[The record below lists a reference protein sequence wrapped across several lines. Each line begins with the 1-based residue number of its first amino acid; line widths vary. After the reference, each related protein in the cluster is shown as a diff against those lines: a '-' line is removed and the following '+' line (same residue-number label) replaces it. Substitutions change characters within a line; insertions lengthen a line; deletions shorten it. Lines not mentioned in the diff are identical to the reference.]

1 MNTMNRLT
9 QSEEKALRTVDEAE
23 LVRTQGGVMAWVD
36 ENGVWHDCTH
46 PFSPAPPIYSHAPRL
61 PVPLP

>member
-23 LVRTQGGVMAWVD
+23 LARTQGGVMAWVD

-46 PFSPAPPIYSHAPRL
+46 PVLPSPGPMYPPPGPAGRIA
-61 PVPLP
+61 